1 MKLKSILIKAF
12 YLLFILSAF
21 QLNAQSPL
29 YLDSTKTVEQRVEDL
44 FNRMTLDEK
53 IGQMI
58 QVDQEPVSTKL
69 KDVTTYF
76 MGSVLSGGNSK
87 PPSNTLT
94 AWANL
99 YDSLQTY
106 ALKTRLKIPILYGID
121 AVHGNNDVYGSTLFP
136 HNIGLGCSRDSSLVA
151 RAARITAIE
160 VAASGIDWTFA
171 PCIAVPQDE
180 RWGRTYE
187 GFGETPE
194 LAQLL
199 GSAAV
204 MGFQGDSLNGN
215 TSIVACSKHFL
226 GDGGTSNGVDQGN
239 TIADEATLRKIH
251 LPGYINAV
259 NANVGTIMASYSSI
273 NGLKMHGNKYWM
285 TDVLKTEL
293 GFKGFIISDWAGV
306 DQVNADYTQAVKLAV
321 NAGIDMVML
330 PYRYN
335 DFTIAMKT
343 LVNNGDIPQSRVDD
357 AVKRILRIKF
367 MKGLFEH
374 PFANRTLF
382 SKVGSAEHRLVA
394 REAVR
399 KSLVL
404 LKKKDDILPFPKSN
418 TRILVAGSH
427 ADDIGLQNGGWTV
440 TWQGGAG
447 KTTIGTTIL
456 QGMKKVAPSAQID
469 YSLTGDFANTIADY
483 SVVVIGE
490 TPYAEGSGNKA
501 NLSLPKSDIELIKK
515 MKNMGHPVVVILIS
529 GRPLI
534 IEPILH
540 FSDVIIAAWLPG
552 TEGDG
557 ISDILFGDYQPQGLL
572 SNTWPKT
579 MAQIPINFGD
589 LNYDPLFPYGFGITS
604 LENSSHGSSPLL
616 MSAATN
622 QNGKTIELTFNKKI
636 DDQTLDN
643 AVFKLDVNQV
653 SFPTNMVYSVKQSD
667 STTVLLSLENPI
679 LQGDAVSVSYISGNI
694 KSKDGGFLSV
704 FSTDDVYNWVIP
716 PSITIPGK
724 IPAEKF
730 SDMYGVFSEPTTD
743 SDGGMNL
750 TSIDN
755 GDWMEY
761 FVNVSK
767 TAQHTL
773 SLRISSTS
781 SGNITMYS
789 GTKTL
794 FSRALTNTG
803 NFSTYATIKQIINL
817 TVGEQI
823 LKINVNQGGFKLH
836 WLLIETNSTGIEGHS
851 TQSESYSLEQ
861 NYPNP
866 FNPETLIRY
875 SIKETNKV
883 VLKVYNC
890 YGQEVKLLV
899 DETQSPSEYSVKFD
913 GTGLSSGVYF
923 YQIRAGNFSSTGK
936 MLLMK

>member
-1 MKLKSILIKAF
+1 MKPSIF
-12 YLLFILSAF
+12 QSLLVAVFFSAASF
-21 QLNAQSPL
+21 PVVAQTPL
-29 YLDSTKTVEQRVEDL
+29 YLDSTATVDQRVEDL

-58 QVDQEPVSTKL
+58 QVDQEAVNTKL

-87 PPSNTLT
+87 PPTNTLT

-106 ALKTRLKIPILYGID
+106 ALKTRLKIPIIYGID

-160 VAASGIDWTFA
+160 VAATGIDWTFA

-204 MGFQGDSLNGN
+204 AGFQGDALNGN

-239 TIADEATLRKIH
+239 TIANEATLRKIH

-273 NGLKMHGNKYWM
+273 NGLKMHANKYWM

-293 GFKGFIISDWAGV
+293 GFKGFIVSDWAGV
-306 DQVNADYTQAVKLAV
+306 DQVNGDYAQAVKLAV

-335 DFTIAMKT
+335 DFTIAMKN
-343 LVNNGDIPQSRVDD
+343 LVNSGDIPQSRVDD

-374 PFANRTLF
+374 PFANRSLF
-382 SKVGSAEHRLVA
+382 SKVGSPEHRFVA

-404 LKKKDDILPFPKSN
+404 LKKKDDVLPLPKTN
-418 TRILVAGSH
+418 TRILVAGTH

-469 YSLTGDFANTIADY
+469 YSVTGDFANTTADY
-483 SVVVIGE
+483 SVVIIGE

-515 MKNMGHPVVVILIS
+515 MKNLGHPVVVILIS

-557 ISDILFGDYQPQGLL
+557 ISDVLFGDYQPHGLL

-604 LENSSHGSSPLL
+604 LQNSANGSSPVL
-616 MSAATN
+616 MTAATN
-622 QNGKTIELTFNKKI
+622 QNGKTIELTFNKKMN
-636 DDQTLDN
+636 DLTLAD
-643 AVFKLDVNQV
+643 AVFTVAVNQTP
-653 SFPTNMVYSVKQSD
+653 FQTNLTYSVKQTD
-667 STTVLLSLENPI
+667 STTVLLTLENPL
-679 LQGDAVSVSYISGNI
+679 LQGDAVSVSYIAGNI
-694 KSKDGGFLSV
+694 QSKDGGMLNV
-704 FSTDDVYNWVIP
+704 FSFDDVYNWVIP
-716 PSITIPGK
+716 PPLTIPGK

-730 SDMYGVFSEPTTD
+730 SDMYGVISELTTD

-750 TSIDN
+750 TSMDT

-761 FVNVSK
+761 FVSVAK

-773 SLRISSTS
+773 SLRISSTA
-781 SGNITMYS
+781 SGNITMYT
-789 GTKTL
+789 GAKTL

-803 NFSTYATIKQIINL
+803 NFSTYATVKQIINL
-817 TVGEQI
+817 TAGEQI

-836 WLLIETNSTGIEGHS
+836 WLFIESNSTAVEGQHELPITTALHS
-851 TQSESYSLEQ
+851 

-866 FNPETLIRY
+866 FNPTTVISY
-875 SIKETNKV
+875 TIGQTDKV

-890 YGQEVKLLV
+890 YGQEVKSLV
-899 DETQSPSEYSVKFD
+899 DEIQTPSEYSVKFD
-913 GTGLSSGVYF
+913 GIGLSSGVYF
-923 YQIRAGNFSSTGK
+923 YRIRAGNFSSTGK

>member
-1 MKLKSILIKAF
+1 MKPNIFQS
-12 YLLFILSAF
+12 LLAAVFFSAASF
-21 QLNAQSPL
+21 SAVAQTPL
-29 YLDSTKTVEQRVEDL
+29 YLDSTATVDQRVEDL

-58 QVDQEPVSTKL
+58 QVDQEAVNTKL
-69 KDVTTYF
+69 KDVSTYF

-106 ALKTRLKIPILYGID
+106 ALKSRLKIPIIYGID

-136 HNIGLGCSRDSSLVA
+136 HNIGLGCSRDSALVA
-151 RAARITAIE
+151 HAARITAVE
-160 VAASGIDWTFA
+160 VAAIGIAWKFA

-204 MGFQGDSLNGN
+204 AGFQGDALNGN

-226 GDGGTSNGVDQGN
+226 GDGGTLNGVDQGN
-239 TIADEATLRKIH
+239 TVLDEATLRKIH
-251 LPGYINAV
+251 LPGYINSV

-273 NGLKMHGNKYWM
+273 NGLKMHANKYWL

-306 DQVNADYTQAVKLAV
+306 DQVNGDYTQAVKLAV

-335 DFTIAMKT
+335 DFAIAMKN
-343 LVNNGDIPQSRVDD
+343 LVNSGDIPQSRVDD

-374 PFANRTLF
+374 PFANRSLF

-404 LKKKDDILPFPKSN
+404 LKKKDDVLPLPKTN

-456 QGMKKVAPSAQID
+456 QGMKKVAPTAQID
-469 YSLTGDFANTIADY
+469 YSVTGDFANTVADY

-515 MKNMGHPVVVILIS
+515 MKNLGHPVVVILIS

-540 FSDVIIAAWLPG
+540 FSDVIFAAWLPG

-557 ISDILFGDYQPQGLL
+557 IADVLFGDYQPQGLL
-572 SNTWPKT
+572 SNTWPKS

-589 LNYDPLFPYGFGITS
+589 VNYDPLYPYGFGITS
-604 LENSSHGSSPLL
+604 LQNSADGSSPVL
-616 MSAATN
+616 MTAATN
-622 QNGKTIELTFNKKI
+622 QNGKTIELTFNKKMN
-636 DDQTLDN
+636 DLTLTD
-643 AVFKLDVNQV
+643 AVFTVAVNQTPFQTNQTYTV
-653 SFPTNMVYSVKQSD
+653 KPTD
-667 STTVLLSLENPI
+667 STTVLLTLENPL
-679 LQGDAVSVSYISGNI
+679 LQGDAVSVSYIAGNI
-694 KSKDGGFLSV
+694 QSKDGGMLNV
-704 FSTDDVYNWVIP
+704 FSYDDVYNWVIP
-716 PSITIPGK
+716 PPLTIPGK

-730 SDMYGVFSEPTTD
+730 SDMYGVISEPTTD

-750 TSIDN
+750 TSMDT

-761 FVNVSK
+761 FVSVAK

-773 SLRISSTS
+773 SLRISSTAA
-781 SGNITMYS
+781 GNITMIA

-803 NFSTYATIKQIINL
+803 NFSTYATVKQIINL
-817 TVGEQI
+817 TAGEQI

-836 WLLIETNSTGIEGHS
+836 WFSIESNSTAVEGQKELPMTTALHS
-851 TQSESYSLEQ
+851 

-866 FNPETLIRY
+866 FNPATVIRY
-875 SIKETNKV
+875 TIGQTDKV

-890 YGQEVKLLV
+890 YGQEVKSLI
-899 DETQSPSEYSVKFD
+899 DEIQTPSEYSVKFD

-923 YQIRAGNFSSTGK
+923 YRIRAGNFSSTGK
-936 MLLMK
+936 MMLMK